1 MAYGTMY
8 VPGVTLA
15 ELRALEEKTVPRY
28 GVRFEGS
35 ANSGDTVHRLYDAA
49 GLVSGVGTDTE
60 TAKNDFD
67 RIYPW
72 SARRRCCGYWND
84 DGVFVVNAYKGEPG
98 YAEDGSNG
106 EVWVEHSLFYYQH
119 IYDGEAEEIVICATP
134 LADFLPAPIFL
145 GRDGVVYQKAY
156 TAAYP
161 MAAVDGKATSR
172 SGVFSDSHS
181 MNSAVT
187 AARTLGE
194 RFTVTQTAEWYTEC
208 LYMWVEFA
216 TRDLQSVM
224 NAATNLPYV
233 ATDTAVVAETS
244 VNRIIV
250 TNTVAAK
257 FVVGQTIG
265 IGTSLGAT
273 SIANNRIVTSIDTY
287 DESNKAICFN
297 GDPVNIAVGN
307 IIFTLAWINGSCD
320 NVRSSSGSPVSN
332 TSGKYNCIY
341 RGKERPYGESFEW
354 VSDVL
359 LKREGA
365 GTTED
370 PYTYHPYFL
379 PDATKYSSGTLTED
393 YVKLNYQIPTADV
406 YVKALGLDRRYP
418 WVRIPCERGADATTW
433 YSDYYY
439 YPRAAVCAARVG
451 GYWNTGSRTGPVSWS
466 CYYAPTTS
474 HMTSSARLS
483 YCR

>member
-49 GLVSGVGTDTE
+49 GLVSGVDTDTE

-84 DGVFVVNAYKGEPG
+84 AGVFVVNAYKGEPG

-106 EVWVEHSLFYYQH
+106 EVWVEHSLFYYKH
-119 IYDGEAEEIVICATP
+119 IYDGEAEEIVISARP

-161 MAAVDGKATSR
+161 MATVDGKATSR
-172 SGVFSDSHS
+172 SGVFGDPHS
-181 MNSAVT
+181 LNSAVA

-194 RFTVTQTAEWYTEC
+194 RYTVTRTAEWYTEL

-224 NAATNLPYV
+224 AGATNM
-233 ATDTAVVAETS
+233 ACASSHQAVVSETN
-244 VNRIIV
+244 VNRIVV
-250 TNTVAAK
+250 TNAVAEM

-265 IGTSLGAT
+265 IGTYAGNT
-273 SIANNRIVTSIDTY
+273 SIANKRIVISIDDY
-287 DESNKAICFN
+287 DWSNKAIYFD
-297 GDPVNIAVGN
+297 GDPVSIEVGN
-307 IIFTLAWINGSCD
+307 VVFSLAWKLGSCD
-320 NVRSSSGSPVSN
+320 GVLSSSGSRVSN

-341 RGKERPYGESFEW
+341 RGKEGPYGNGCQHL
-354 VSDVL
+354 SDVL
-359 LKREGA
+359 IRIEGS
-365 GTTED
+365 GSED
-370 PYTYHPYFL
+370 DPRTYTPYFL
-379 PDATKYSSGTLTED
+379 PDATKYSGTLTED
-393 YVKLNYQIPTADV
+393 YVPLNIQIPTGNG
-406 YVKALGLDRRYP
+406 YVKRLGLDERFP
-418 WVRIPCERGADATTW
+418 WVQIPCETGTSATTW

-439 YPRAAVCAARVG
+439 IAASRICVARVG
-451 GYWNTGSRTGPVSWS
+451 GTCHGGAHCGPV
-466 CYYAPTTS
+466 CYNFEKEPSYTQVDNL
-474 HMTSSARLS
+474 SSIS